1 MVFKKGSRPAA
12 PVSLPRPTPS
22 APGRPS
28 PTQKLDQAL
37 IERYRTN
44 LPAFQ
49 RSTNQNLLV
58 GVGLLAMG
66 AGLAYVGVRTV
77 GISSGG
83 LALIT
88 MAAFPILL
96 ALTVMDD
103 VRWRRSL
110 IQRKGVPPPRPK
122 LSFRM
127 PSRAPKPVKTVEVPS
142 TSPGSSASKGAGSPP
157 SPQPARPASRPK

>member
-1 MVFKKGSRPAA
+1 MVFKKGGRSAA
-12 PVSLPRPTPS
+12 LVSLPRPTPS
-22 APGRPS
+22 ALGRPS

-58 GVGLLAMG
+58 GVGLLVMG

-96 ALTVMDD
+96 ALTVLDD
-103 VRWRRSL
+103 VRWRRAL
-110 IQRKGVPPPRPK
+110 VERKGVPPPRPK

-127 PSRAPKPVKTVEVPS
+127 PSRAPKPVKTADVPS
-142 TSPGSSASKGAGSPP
+142 TSKGAASPTSPP
-157 SPQPARPASRPK
+157 APAPAPRPK